1 MIPILVPPF
10 PKYGIWTNEIIDECK
25 KRFFLSFSNDER
37 NIHPRE
43 ETRSGEKYSKPAV
56 NIIET
61 DEGLTLTADIPG
73 ASKETLDVNVEK
85 GILTIS
91 APVSGNMPGNPIY
104 TEFELA
110 SYYRQFSIPESLDH
124 EKAKA
129 DLVNG
134 ILTLRV
140 PKAEAAKPRKIEI
153 KVA

>member
-1 MIPILVPPF
+1 MA
-10 PKYGIWTNEIIDECK
+10 TNS
-25 KRFFLSFSNDER
+25 LTER
-37 NIHPRE
+37 NDDRTVPSRE
-43 ETRSGEKYSKPAV
+43 ETRSSEKFIKPAV

-61 DEGLTLTADIPG
+61 EEGLTLTADVPG
-73 ASKETLDVNVEK
+73 AAKDTLEVNVEK

-91 APVSGNMPGNPIY
+91 APVCRSMPGNP
-104 TEFELA
+104 THSEFELA

-140 PKAEAAKPRKIEI
+140 PKAEVAKPRKVEI
-153 KVA
+153 TVS